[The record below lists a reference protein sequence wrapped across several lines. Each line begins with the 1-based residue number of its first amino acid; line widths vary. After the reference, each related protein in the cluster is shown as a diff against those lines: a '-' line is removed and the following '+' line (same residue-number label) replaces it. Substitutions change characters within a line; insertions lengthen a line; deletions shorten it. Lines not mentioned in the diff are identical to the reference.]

1 MTSAGRPTDDALVTW
16 NPTRGWGCGTLVAVN
31 RTSQGERDAPP
42 SADDRP
48 PPAEDRYRRGARR
61 TGAEPLAASWEP
73 AGPRHRKRRKG
84 VRGLITS
91 YGWRIYAVPVLLV
104 LTALVV
110 LDTAAPTT
118 GDELAGSPTGAGTG
132 APAPTSASGPPEAT
146 EKPPPE
152 IDLKNFPTAQLPD
165 GPKFSE
171 QGAGTFAVIP
181 GTTPQT
187 GNGRLYR
194 YAVAIEDGVEPA
206 DYGGDR
212 EAFARTVDGFLADP
226 RSWVGTGTAALQ
238 RVAAEGDDV
247 DFTIALTTTST
258 SHSLCGFSIQF
269 EASCWHRPSGRVIIN
284 TARWV
289 RGAKAYGND
298 ISGYRTYA
306 INHEVGHALGNPH
319 VGCAAEGGFAPVMMQ
334 QSFGVANDYV
344 AQLNSVPGGDRTA
357 VAADGKVCKP
367 NPFPVAPQ

>member
-1 MTSAGRPTDDALVTW
+1 M
-16 NPTRGWGCGTLVAVN
+16 N
-31 RTSQGERDAPP
+31 RTSQGERDTAP
-42 SADDRP
+42 SSGDRP
-48 PPAEDRYRRGARR
+48 PLSEDRYRRGARR

-73 AGPRHRKRRKG
+73 TGRKPRKRRRG
-84 VRGLITS
+84 VKGLIAN
-91 YGWRIYAVPVLLV
+91 YGWRIYAIPVLLV

-110 LDTAAPTT
+110 LDTTAPTT
-118 GDELAGSPTGAGTG
+118 GNDPGAG
-132 APAPTSASGPPEAT
+132 APTDQAGDAAPITTPAPPEAT
-146 EKPPPE
+146 EKPPVE

-171 QGAGTFAVIP
+171 QGSGTFAVIP
-181 GTTPQT
+181 GTTAQAGT
-187 GNGRLYR
+187 GKLYR
-194 YAVAIEDGVEPA
+194 YAIAIEDGVEPG

-212 EAFARTVDGFLADP
+212 EAFARTIDGFLSDP

-238 RVAAEGDDV
+238 RVDSGDV
-247 DFTIALTTTST
+247 DFTIALTTTNT
-258 SHSLCGFSIQF
+258 AHAVCGFSIQF
-269 EASCWHRPSGRVIIN
+269 EASCWHRASGRVIIN

-306 INHEVGHALGNPH
+306 INHEVGHALGNGH
-319 VGCAAEGGFAPVMMQ
+319 VGCAVEGGFAPVMMQ

-344 AQLNSVPGGDRTA
+344 AQLNSVPGGDRAA